1 MYQKNIIM
9 PGQNINQE
17 FRLNKIDEI
26 RKYLMEEIN
35 WNELRRNK
43 RKTIWRALNY
53 IDHGLIIISTI
64 TGFVSISAFASLV
77 GITIESTS
85 SAMELKICVITAG
98 IKNYKSVNK
107 KKKHDKIVL

>member
-35 WNELRRNK
+35 WNELRSNK
-43 RKTIWRALNY
+43 RKITWRALNY
-53 IDHGLIIISTI
+53 IDQGLIIISAI
-64 TGFVSISAFASLV
+64 TGCVSISAFASLV
-77 GITIESTS
+77 GITIGSTS